1 MKNLKNLK
9 LTGNKK
15 KKKIVE
21 LKKDLASLKEKFMKF
36 DKTLDRQEQ
45 HSRRNCLL
53 MHGVDGKND
62 EYTNQAIINIIKNYM
77 GEEITIYDIHK
88 THLLGK

>member
-1 MKNLKNLK
+1 
-9 LTGNKK
+9 
-15 KKKIVE
+15 
-21 LKKDLASLKEKFMKF
+21 MKF
-36 DKTLDRQEQ
+36 NKTLDRQEQ

>member
-1 MKNLKNLK
+1 
-9 LTGNKK
+9 
-15 KKKIVE
+15 
-21 LKKDLASLKEKFMKF
+21 
-36 DKTLDRQEQ
+36 
-45 HSRRNCLL
+45 